1 MLTEQRKSEI
11 DKMIVGARLQRG
23 DGPLHYTQVGMSTV
37 EEEGGG
43 GVGGGGEGTTLSQA
57 AM

>member
-43 GVGGGGEGTTLSQA
+43 GGGGEGTTLSQA